1 MGVAVS
7 DKFVQQA
14 RQALLESVY
23 QRIELIASFKGEFV
37 HALDPY
43 ATLVMA
49 VARTLSGLR
58 VRCPTDASREKNFTA
73 SAGHL
78 LIRIGPPQDEWES
91 TQCMPRNQPR

>member
-23 QRIELIASFKGEFV
+23 QRIELIALLKGEFV

-43 ATLVMA
+43 VQL
-49 VARTLSGLR
+49 LSWR
-58 VRCPTDASREKNFTA
+58 RRASFQ
-73 SAGHL
+73 G
-78 LIRIGPPQDEWES
+78 
-91 TQCMPRNQPR
+91 